1 MIVQDRSD
9 STRQIAVSETHEHNT
24 SGGNVS
30 RHDDDQPKRGR
41 PSDYSFQVAI
51 SICARLAEGKS
62 LRAIC
67 SEAGMPGR
75 ATVFRW
81 IARHKEFRDEYT
93 LACELRAEDLAD
105 EMIEI
110 ADDPCVWVEKIGA
123 DGRAVRVLEK

>member
-1 MIVQDRSD
+1 MI
-9 STRQIAVSETHEHNT
+9 
-24 SGGNVS
+24 
-30 RHDDDQPKRGR
+30 DDQPKRGR
-41 PSDYSFQVAI
+41 PSDYCFQLAI
-51 SICARLAEGKS
+51 SICARKS

-67 SEAGMPGR
+67 SEAGMPGK

-110 ADDPCVWVEKIGA
+110 ADDPCVWVAFNGDDRWRLSDPRNMSDEKKTTPTPSEPESTASI
-123 DGRAVRVLEK
+123 DRRRSQT